1 MFFLIVPT
9 LIIALQVYFYVKSRR
24 FIKDV
29 IPVRWHKVL
38 QIGLAV
44 FFIWMVSPLLLM
56 MVFDRSFWR
65 IQNWELYVFVYPLL
79 TWLTACVMLAVLFIT
94 KDVCILLWKGGKKL
108 VSWYYKV
115 MPSYIPEKT
124 EEKAAIEDP
133 GRRKFLQIASASLA
147 APPIAI
153 ASYGVI
159 FGSRNYHLKE
169 IELNFPQ
176 LPENLRGLRIVQFT
190 DIHCSKYVKQ
200 DDVAKAVGYINDQNP
215 DLVLLVGDFVPGDAR
230 YIHPCAEA
238 LAGIRSKHGTFAT
251 LGNHEEWTD
260 PILATKV
267 LEKKGIPVFR
277 NKGQTLS
284 INGEKLNLLG
294 VDDSWVGNADIQK
307 AISMVEPGNFNLLM
321 SHQPPFWDIA
331 RNHGV
336 DLTLSGHTHGGQV
349 GLNLIGGVFRLG
361 QIFHKYNQGLF
372 TEDNSKLF
380 VSTGFGFTGPPIRIN
395 IPPEIIFITLT

>member
-124 EEKAAIEDP
+124 EEKAALEDP
-133 GRRKFLQIASASLA
+133 GRR
-147 APPIAI
+147 
-153 ASYGVI
+153 
-159 FGSRNYHLKE
+159 
-169 IELNFPQ
+169 NFYRSHPQVLPLPQ
-176 LPENLRGLRIVQFT
+176 L
-190 DIHCSKYVKQ
+190 
-200 DDVAKAVGYINDQNP
+200 
-215 DLVLLVGDFVPGDAR
+215 
-230 YIHPCAEA
+230 
-238 LAGIRSKHGTFAT
+238 
-251 LGNHEEWTD
+251 
-260 PILATKV
+260 
-267 LEKKGIPVFR
+267 
-277 NKGQTLS
+277 
-284 INGEKLNLLG
+284 
-294 VDDSWVGNADIQK
+294 
-307 AISMVEPGNFNLLM
+307 
-321 SHQPPFWDIA
+321 
-331 RNHGV
+331 
-336 DLTLSGHTHGGQV
+336 
-349 GLNLIGGVFRLG
+349 
-361 QIFHKYNQGLF
+361 
-372 TEDNSKLF
+372 
-380 VSTGFGFTGPPIRIN
+380 
-395 IPPEIIFITLT
+395 